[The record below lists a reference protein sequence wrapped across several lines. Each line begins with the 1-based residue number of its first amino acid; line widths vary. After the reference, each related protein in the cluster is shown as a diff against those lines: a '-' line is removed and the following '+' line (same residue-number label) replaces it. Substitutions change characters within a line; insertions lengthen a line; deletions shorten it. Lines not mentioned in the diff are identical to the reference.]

1 MARLKNAARQHFV
14 APYVSGTET
23 APTSEGWLK
32 LGKYIQ
38 TISDDTQVASE
49 EEGDYDGDGTPE
61 VTITSVA
68 KAYSFE
74 GYFDPENEAQALIAG
89 LELKISDERKVWHKV
104 IRSDGKKQWVGRAT
118 LVDQIVVGGGEA
130 TAYEIFSCKIRFD
143 KTPVES
149 DIPAG

>member
-1 MARLKNAARQHFV
+1 MSRSKNAARQHFV

-38 TISDDTQVASE
+38 TIGDDTQVGSE
-49 EEGDYDGDGTPE
+49 EEGFYDGDGTPE
-61 VTITSVA
+61 VTVTSVA

-74 GYFDPENEAQALIAG
+74 GYFDPEDAAQALISG
-89 LELKISDERKVWHKV
+89 LELKVGEERKIWHKV

-118 LVDQIVVGGGEA
+118 VPAIVAGAGDAV
-130 TAYEIFSCKIRFD
+130 AYQAFSCTIRFD